1 MEHLDFFRSHLD
13 EYLNDHEKILGSVVR
28 LRDRIDER
36 KSNYFP
42 LFYLYHIV
50 KLICVKFCQ
59 MIQTENLSGA

>member
-36 KSNYFP
+36 KSNYFS
-42 LFYLYHIV
+42 LFL
-50 KLICVKFCQ
+50 LI
-59 MIQTENLSGA
+59 SYS